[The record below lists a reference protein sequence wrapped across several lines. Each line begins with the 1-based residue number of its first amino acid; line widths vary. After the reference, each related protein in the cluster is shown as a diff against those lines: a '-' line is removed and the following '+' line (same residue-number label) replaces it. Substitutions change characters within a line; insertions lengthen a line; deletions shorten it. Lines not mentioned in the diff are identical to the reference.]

1 MIPEITKSCMYIFN
15 NFHLLK
21 AILGKIRLLFLW
33 EYWMG
38 VRFLFI
44 IEVVDI
50 HSVCNSWYRPFV
62 PMKPS
67 TLPFRQSALGVG
79 PSYGNG
85 GSLQTFAQQS
95 LNQFQMP
102 KVVHKNCLVSV
113 SNKAFVSV
121 EWISNKSGHGP
132 GHLSQ
137 WSTATQGRQTAQCS
151 QWSQCWGSSQDPP
164 AFPDTHGAEDTATT
178 SWI

>member
-1 MIPEITKSCMYIFN
+1 MCHLTYISLSMWYYYYILLVSHENSRSKIRFLSHFKHFQRLSFLNVPLIIRDPSIGQNMIPEITKSCMYIFN

-67 TLPFRQSALGVG
+67 TLPFRQSTTGQAS
-79 PSYGNG
+79 SYTAAGA
-85 GSLQTFAQQS
+85 SQLYPFAQQS

-102 KVVHKNCLVSV
+102 KVIK
-113 SNKAFVSV
+113 
-121 EWISNKSGHGP
+121 
-132 GHLSQ
+132 
-137 WSTATQGRQTAQCS
+137 
-151 QWSQCWGSSQDPP
+151 
-164 AFPDTHGAEDTATT
+164 
-178 SWI
+178 